1 MRTDELFGSLLIF
14 IRMVSK
20 SALNLF
26 LLKNLPAA
34 FFSGVRIKELDK
46 NGCTTSV
53 KYSWFTKNPF
63 RSIYFA
69 CLSMAA
75 ELSTGA
81 LAYTRVQESGLP
93 ISMLVVS
100 SSASFEKKA
109 RGRILFTCEQGNEFE
124 EALRKVQQ
132 GEKIVLTAHSTGR
145 NENGEI
151 VASFQFDW
159 SFSKKERK

>member
-1 MRTDELFGSLLIF
+1 
-14 IRMVSK
+14 MVPK
-20 SALNLF
+20 SALNIF

-34 FFSGVRIKELDK
+34 FFSGVRIRDLNK
-46 NGCTTSV
+46 NSCITSV

-81 LAYTRVQESGLP
+81 LAFSAVKEAGLP

-100 SSASFEKKA
+100 SSATFEKKA
-109 RGRILFTCEQGNEFE
+109 RGRILFSCDQGNEFVEIVKKVE
-124 EALRKVQQ
+124 E
-132 GEKIVLTAHSTGR
+132 GEKLILTAHSTGK
-145 NENGEI
+145 NEKGEV
-151 VASFQFDW
+151 VARFQFTW